1 MGAVGRARGSDD
13 FDENRSRS
21 PGKHVPDMSRSL
33 RAADGTPL
41 DLDYFIEW
49 RAGLWRRPL
58 LWALG
63 DLDRLQGARVLD
75 YGCRYGKIS
84 CLFALLGAE
93 VVGVDVD
100 GAAIDRARHEA
111 QKWNVSS
118 GVTFLHYGGDAAELQ
133 PRRFDLIFTKSVL
146 YWVQDLAPLLD
157 RFRDLLAD
165 DGRVAFVENW
175 RGSDLMM
182 ALRRRLLHR
191 RWMRGTADFP
201 GIRRAQLPL
210 LAERFDRFEHRLFY
224 RLVIAMRGQSRG
236 PSGTYT

>member
-1 MGAVGRARGSDD
+1 
-13 FDENRSRS
+13 
-21 PGKHVPDMSRSL
+21 MSRSL
-33 RAADGTPL
+33 HAADGTPL

-63 DLDRLQGARVLD
+63 DLERLRGARVLD
-75 YGCRYGKIS
+75 YGCRYGKTS

-93 VVGVDVD
+93 VTGVDVD
-100 GAAIDRARHEA
+100 AAALERARREA
-111 QKWNVSS
+111 EKWNVSDR
-118 GVTFLHYGGDAAELQ
+118 VEFLDYSGDAAELH
-133 PRRFDLIFTKSVL
+133 PRRFNLIFTKSVL

-157 RFRDLLAD
+157 KFRDLLAD

-182 ALRRRLLHR
+182 AVRRRLFHR

-201 GIRRAQLPL
+201 GIRRTQLPL
-210 LAERFDRFEHRLFY
+210 LAERFGPFEHRLFY
-224 RLVIAMRGQSRG
+224 RLVIAMRGQCRG
-236 PSGTYT
+236 PSGQNI